1 MICEKLWNTWLAKV
15 NPHDFNVLIRDFLNQ
30 GLFSPEWCYE
40 IRHSKILKYG
50 QLYKTPSQICNK
62 RRKFIPRI
70 NCWLWARHPIAYW
83 DFMNLSPSQRKAKS
97 NLIEF
102 EKYCLIL
109 SPAKPTYLFVKKKQ
123 LNMWPVPRKI
133 PLKYLFWIKF
143 RINACNFFG
152 N

>member
-102 EKYCLIL
+102 EKYLFNIL
-109 SPAKPTYLFVKKKQ
+109 SGKTHLPVCEKKTVKHVASSSKNTPKVLIFNKVQ
-123 LNMWPVPRKI
+123 D
-133 PLKYLFWIKF
+133 
-143 RINACNFFG
+143 
-152 N
+152 